1 MFPYP
6 SSKYEGDSWNLNRFH
21 QFLPG
26 MDQLKQIIS
35 LGQLIYNQC
44 EEMKYCQKQSRRLG
58 NRIQGLLQPLQML
71 QDQGERNLPSQI
83 SAALSR
89 FQAALE
95 EAKQRIDKF
104 SNKSDIQ
111 KFLTAGRDSIIF
123 GGVNQ
128 RLSDVWEELS
138 LLLQVDQWRHTSS
151 LSPGVSWQQEDQQD
165 AEEDR
170 KAIQGLSGEEFYQ
183 VGDAHAGVLV
193 SFWCTGKSGRLKRF
207 GQVSVDE
214 TQNSRRLSG
223 EGCLP
228 WGYSQSVDVWY
239 DYMGVKTWGQ

>member
-228 WGYSQSVDVWY
+228 
-239 DYMGVKTWGQ
+239 